1 MIPDP
6 GANDI
11 PTEDRSSALA
21 FAKKAISYFVPNKLV
36 SWNALANSSVGN
48 PTKSIA
54 ANSLMKI
61 VKKKEVRRQ
70 GKPSQARK
78 PFTKDIYIYI
88 YIYMNMLCKMDS
100 YGDDQVRLFVSS
112 IFRLQMAMIGRIDN
126 TSKFERK

>member
-61 VKKKEVRRQ
+61 VKKKVVRRQ
-70 GKPSQARK
+70 GKPYKRER
-78 PFTKDIYIYI
+78 
-88 YIYMNMLCKMDS
+88 YMNMLCKTDS
-100 YGDDQVRLFVSS
+100 YGDDQVSFFVSS